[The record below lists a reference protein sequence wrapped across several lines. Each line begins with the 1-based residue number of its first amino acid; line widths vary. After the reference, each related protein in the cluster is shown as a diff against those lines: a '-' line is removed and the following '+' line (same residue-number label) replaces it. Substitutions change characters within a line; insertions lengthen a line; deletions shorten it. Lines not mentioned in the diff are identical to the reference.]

1 MGDAAQVWRE
11 GGPGQNS
18 GNRAGL
24 IKQIQ
29 DRCGGKN
36 QAGEEK
42 QEGGKRKQYKPQ
54 NLKKHINRHTWR
66 LK

>member
-29 DRCGGKN
+29 DRCGGKIMLVKKN
-36 QAGEEK
+36 RRVEK
-42 QEGGKRKQYKPQ
+42 ENNI
-54 NLKKHINRHTWR
+54 NLKTYKNT
-66 LK
+66 